1 MIKGA
6 RQQTGEQLSQP
17 TQNSALPRKIRFIA
31 DVGED
36 RFGTASPK
44 WNFVTFCVIRNP
56 NNTNS

>member
-31 DVGED
+31 DVG
-36 RFGTASPK
+36 
-44 WNFVTFCVIRNP
+44 
-56 NNTNS
+56 